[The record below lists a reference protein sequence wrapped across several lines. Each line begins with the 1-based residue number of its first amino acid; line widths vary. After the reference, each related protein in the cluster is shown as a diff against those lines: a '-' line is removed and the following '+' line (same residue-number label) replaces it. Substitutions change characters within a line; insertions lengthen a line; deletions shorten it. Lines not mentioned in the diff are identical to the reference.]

1 MSSTSSVPAASGG
14 NTTVQQNVCPCND
27 IECKVNIFIIESN
40 PSGLPS
46 TEMTKCCGLYCEKDV
61 DNSHYCSLCGNNV
74 CAPCSIANVSDK
86 NSYEPLLKNVIC
98 DKHVQYCRT
107 HGYKYREEEIPRAV
121 STESTEST
129 VQVGGGV
136 EVVLDVPK
144 TVSHDDVKQ
153 DLSSKTHNYFPNVDI
168 SVGSTNPL
176 AKVAKNKP
184 LPTDPSKLTKFRG
197 VRIPSRGGGIVLTH
211 ALNVDNLRSFAL
223 HGMKIDGMGNKGKKE
238 ICDAIVAKVTQWHEA
253 VANGNE
259 EAFFADQRDSCFV
272 FNYKRLINVLLGS
285 VMGPKLDTELAQRLT
300 RRDLDDGIRMFQNF
314 CGECIREYNDK
325 NNADYGS
332 DAHNVDDFDQ
342 DASQFDPIPPGN
354 WQMLYK
360 KIKQLSL
367 EYEKK
372 YNESKESGYH
382 GEFGDLESLQPYL
395 NYFHQAL
402 EESGKGGIFREA
414 ILATLPEG
422 TFSDSTQGAPAGK
435 RQRSNRG
442 RKGGRGG
449 GGRGGSKRSF
459 NGGDQSAA
467 LDSIASK
474 NHAKEVKTKVETI
487 QILER
492 REEGYRQEKDKHMAS
507 FSEYCRD
514 GKAEA
519 KERYKCYEERRKA
532 KRDDADGSDSESS
545 VDTDPE
551 ESQSSLCDKIYTA
564 KHKAKKMKSQRKQV
578 EGKEKKK

>member
-14 NTTVQQNVCPCND
+14 NTTVQQNLCTCND
-27 IECKVNIFIIESN
+27 IECKVNIFTIESN
-40 PSGLPS
+40 IGLPS
-46 TEMTKCCGLYCEKDV
+46 TETAKCCGFNCDKDV
-61 DNSHYCSLCGNNV
+61 DNSHFCSLCGNNV
-74 CAPCSIANVSDK
+74 CALCSIANVNDK
-86 NSYEPLLKNVIC
+86 NSFEPLLKNVIC
-98 DKHVQYCRT
+98 DKHVQYCRS
-107 HGYKYREEEIPRAV
+107 HGYEYREEEIPRAV

-153 DLSSKTHNYFPNVDI
+153 DLSSKTHNYFPDVDI

-184 LPTDPSKLTKFRG
+184 SPTHPSKLTKFRG

-285 VMGPKLDTELAQRLT
+285 VMGPKLDTEGR
-300 RRDLDDGIRMFQNF
+300 
-314 CGECIREYNDK
+314 
-325 NNADYGS
+325 

-372 YNESKESGYH
+372 YSESKESGYH

-402 EESGKGGIFREA
+402 EESGKGDIFREA

-422 TFSDSTQGAPAGK
+422 TFSDSTWGAPAGN

-474 NHAKEVKTKVETI
+474 NQAKELKTKVETI
-487 QILER
+487 QILEG
-492 REEGYRQEKDKHMAS
+492 REEGYRQEKDRHMAS

-514 GKAEA
+514 GKPEA
-519 KERYKCYEERRKA
+519 KKRYKDYEERRKA
-532 KRDDADGSDSESS
+532 KRDDADGSESESS

-551 ESQSSLCDKIYTA
+551 ESQSSLCGKIYTA
-564 KHKAKKMKSQRKQV
+564 KQKAKKMRSQRKQV